1 MPTLSSPSYRPLGH
15 MPLYHQGA
23 MGYWHGREVTVSH
36 IMITRKG
43 LFVYLM
49 NHEHPVPSEQVEMP
63 LTRLEWPKERLAA
76 IAIDDTPASQPTSAV
91 TEPSADDIFEQALA

>member
-1 MPTLSSPSYRPLGH
+1 MCRLPSL
-15 MPLYHQGA
+15 A
-23 MGYWHGREVTVSH
+23 V

-63 LTRLEWPKERLAA
+63 LTRLEWPKERLQA
-76 IAIDDTPASQPTSAV
+76 IAVDDAADPQPTAAAA
-91 TEPSADDIFEQALA
+91 EPSADDIFEQALA